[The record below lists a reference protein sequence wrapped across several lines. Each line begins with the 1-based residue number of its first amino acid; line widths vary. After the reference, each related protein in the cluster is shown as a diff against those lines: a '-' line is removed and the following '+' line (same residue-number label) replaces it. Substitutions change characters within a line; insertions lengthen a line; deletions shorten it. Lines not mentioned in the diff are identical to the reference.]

1 MAEHEPSVRRLCVAV
16 APGVPG
22 LLTWIQ
28 RAEGLYRVYLMPDPA
43 EGVEFACAA
52 PGLDEMFL
60 VTDLIAAMCR
70 QVLTVTGLRRPIFA
84 GFHVGITKVVGDG
97 LGGAGVDRT
106 LALIR
111 DPAIKAAS
119 ERDGPPALLAVAITA
134 ALFDELRGEGLDGD
148 GWQSVSGANAWLRV
162 FESDQDSVLN

>member
-1 MAEHEPSVRRLCVAV
+1 MSN
-16 APGVPG
+16 
-22 LLTWIQ
+22 
-28 RAEGLYRVYLMPDPA
+28 PA

-70 QVLTVTGLRRPIFA
+70 QVLAVTGLRRPIIA

-97 LGGAGVDRT
+97 LGGSGADRT

-111 DPAIKAAS
+111 DPAIIAAS
-119 ERDGPPALLAVAITA
+119 ERGGSPVRLAVAITA
-134 ALFDELRGEGLDGD
+134 ALFEELRGEGLSGQ
-148 GWQSVSGANAWLRV
+148 GWQSVSAADAWLRL
-162 FESDQDSVLN
+162 FDSVPGES